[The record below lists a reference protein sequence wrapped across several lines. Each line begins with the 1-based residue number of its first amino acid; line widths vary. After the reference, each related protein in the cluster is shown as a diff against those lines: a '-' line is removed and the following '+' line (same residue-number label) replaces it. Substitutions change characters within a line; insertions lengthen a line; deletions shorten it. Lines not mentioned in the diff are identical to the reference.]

1 MKGREFIYQLSDS
14 QLLEMKLLK
23 KLLVA
28 GLVNKFS
35 TFHETQSFFILNI
48 DVFWDLVVRRL
59 VNTACP

>member
-1 MKGREFIYQLSDS
+1 MKGRGYIDQLSDS

-28 GLVNKFS
+28 RFVNEFP
-35 TFHETQSFFILNI
+35 TFREPRSFFTLNI

-59 VNTACP
+59 VNTSCP

>member
-1 MKGREFIYQLSDS
+1 MKGREFIDQLSDS

-28 GLVNKFS
+28 LFVNKFP
-35 TFHETQSFFILNI
+35 TFHGARSFFILNI
-48 DVFWDLVVRRL
+48 DVFWDLVVGRL